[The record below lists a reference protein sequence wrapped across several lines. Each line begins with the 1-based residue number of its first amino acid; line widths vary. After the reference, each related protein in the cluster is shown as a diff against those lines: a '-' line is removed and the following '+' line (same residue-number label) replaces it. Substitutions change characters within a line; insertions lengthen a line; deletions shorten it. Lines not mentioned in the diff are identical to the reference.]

1 MSNLYLALVH
11 HPIKNKNNELV
22 TTSVTNLDI
31 HDISRSCRTF
41 NIKNY
46 YIVTPLEAQHKL
58 VNRILGHWDGDA
70 SNSYNPD
77 RSDALSIAKV
87 INSIEETCNE
97 IEKNEGVAPKIVAT
111 GANFESFNKTTKEL
125 SEQMKV
131 DNVPYLLI
139 FGTGWGLHASLLE
152 RADIML
158 EPIFGNSNDGYN
170 HLSVR
175 SAVAIYLDRIARC
188 L

>member
-1 MSNLYLALVH
+1 MSSLYLALVH
-11 HPIKNKNNELV
+11 HPIKNKRNELV

-41 NIKNY
+41 NVKEY
-46 YIVTPLEAQHKL
+46 HIVTPLEAQHKL
-58 VNRILGHWDGDA
+58 VNRILGHWDGDEN
-70 SNSYNPD
+70 NSYNPD
-77 RSDALSIAKV
+77 RSDALSIARV
-87 INSIEETCNE
+87 INSIEDSMKRIEE
-97 IEKNEGVAPKIVAT
+97 IEGKAPKLIVT
-111 GANFESFNKTTKEL
+111 GANFESFNSTTKEL
-125 SEQMKV
+125 SEKMKV
-131 DNVPYLLI
+131 DNAPYLLI
-139 FGTGWGLHASLLE
+139 FGTGWGLHASVLE

-158 EPIFGNSNDGYN
+158 EPIFGNSEDGYN

>member
-1 MSNLYLALVH
+1 MSLYVALVH

-41 NIKNY
+41 GVEKY
-46 YIVTPLEAQHKL
+46 FLVTPLEAQHDL
-58 VNRILGHWDGDA
+58 VNKILGHWEKEE
-70 SNSYNPD
+70 NSAYNPD
-77 RSDALSIAKV
+77 RHDALSIAEV
-87 INSIEETCNE
+87 SNSIDES
-97 IEKNEGVAPKIVAT
+97 IERIKLEKGVAPKLIVT
-111 GANFESFNKTTKEL
+111 GANFETGTE
-125 SEQMKV
+125 MKQWV
-131 DNVPYLLI
+131 GQYKIDKVPHLLI

-152 RADIML
+152 RADVML
-158 EPIFGNSNDGYN
+158 EPIFGNSKDGYN

-175 SAVAIYLDRIARC
+175 SAVAIYLDRWARS